1 MLSGTQATLV
11 RILRTGEP
19 EIEAWEPLGKAA
31 SIEQVAL
38 LAARRSGIPIDES
51 WLIEQ
56 QLVHDARLYWM
67 RRILDRFDAAGVKAV
82 PLKGPVFAERF
93 YDPPYARVS
102 LDLDIVVLPTQVPP
116 AMRELERLGYSPD
129 PHRFVAMDQHLE
141 LHHETAPEVELHYR
155 LISEFGANQGVRD
168 FVGRARVIEIQNLGA
183 VNVPEAEDEFVFLC
197 AHAAKHRFRPL
208 RLLYDLFLLLER
220 TPLDLEL
227 VWHRAGSMRVRTL
240 LAMTVVVLR
249 RDWDL
254 PLHGI
259 PIPEAALR
267 RAERILPRFTR
278 PRPRAGTKVELAGQY
293 AADMIACDDLA
304 ARLRCCWRL
313 GASFAKRV
321 VKENFP

>member
-19 EIEAWEPLGKAA
+19 GTEAWEPLGRAA
-31 SIEQVAL
+31 SLEQVAL
-38 LAARRSGIPIDES
+38 PAAQRSGIPIDEP

-56 QLVHDARLYWM
+56 QLAHDARLYWM
-67 RRILDRFDAAGVKAV
+67 RQILGRFDAAGVKAV

-102 LDLDIVVLPTQVPP
+102 FDLDIVVLPTQVQP
-116 AMRELERLGYSPD
+116 AMRELGRLGYTPD
-129 PHRFVAMDQHLE
+129 PHRFLAMDQHVE
-141 LHHETAPEVELHYR
+141 LYHETAPEVELHYR
-155 LISEFGANQGVRD
+155 LISEFGADQGVRD
-168 FVGRARVIEIQNLGA
+168 FVGRARVIEMQNLGA

-208 RLLYDLFLLLER
+208 RLMYDLFLLLER

-227 VWHRAGSMRVRTL
+227 VWRRAGRMRVRTL
-240 LAMTVVVLR
+240 VAMTVVVLR

-254 PLHGI
+254 PLDGI
-259 PIPEAALR
+259 PIPDAALR
-267 RAERILPRFTR
+267 RVERILPRFTL
-278 PRPRAGTKVELAGQY
+278 PRPGAGTKAELARQY
-293 AADMIACDDLA
+293 AADMIACDHLA
-304 ARLRCCWRL
+304 ARLLCCWRL

-321 VKENFP
+321 VRESFP